1 MDSFLYPN
9 FFCNFAV
16 CNQDIKLNMN
26 ILFLTQFASFVV
38 SGMLALFLILTRFQ
52 IRWPN
57 HRYEVSRWLMCGAML
72 ALTFHFVLQMA
83 FDIRAKSDAVGAVV
97 NILFY
102 APIEYLMTCAT
113 FNLICYRSGRK
124 RVGLF
129 CSLSYAL
136 IIICFLM
143 GFIGVVPKGSMH
155 IGFWLY
161 LMLTIFTLTI
171 IYCII
176 VTFREMQHHR
186 KILLDN
192 TAEDLLPFDS
202 FASMSYVSM
211 GICCLGLMAG
221 IISRPILLVIA
232 PLVLLSVVVFIVS
245 FVGYGFNIMPLDNM
259 LERQIEEETE
269 EETEEEKPAEDEEEV
284 DECLTPESIAK
295 IEKLLAEWCKNG
307 GFRDSAMN
315 MPMLASMICVN
326 RKDLSAYFEDYLQ
339 SSFRVWL
346 SDIRFQ
352 KAQSMLR
359 EETRYSNETVS
370 IECGFSS
377 HAHLY
382 KVFRAKTG
390 MTPIQW
396 RRFMAKKASENSFI
410 PTNETPI

>member
-1 MDSFLYPN
+1 
-9 FFCNFAV
+9 
-16 CNQDIKLNMN
+16 MN
-26 ILFLTQFASFVV
+26 ILFLTQFACFII
-38 SGMLALFLILTRFQ
+38 SGMLALLLILTRFQ

-57 HRYEVSRWLMCGAML
+57 RRYEVSRWLMCGAML

-83 FDIRAKSDAVGAVV
+83 FDIRAKSDAIGAVV

-102 APIEYLMTCAT
+102 APIEYLISYAT

-124 RVGLF
+124 RIGLF

-136 IIICFLM
+136 IVICFLM

-161 LMLTIFTLTI
+161 LMLAIFTLTVI
-171 IYCII
+171 FCII

-186 KILLDN
+186 KIILDN
-192 TAEDLLPFDS
+192 TAEDMLPFDS
-202 FASMSYVSM
+202 FACVSYVSM
-211 GICCLGLMAG
+211 GICCLALMAG
-221 IISRPILLVIA
+221 IISRAILLVIA

-259 LERQIEEETE
+259 LEQEIEEEAE
-269 EETEEEKPAEDEEEV
+269 EEEPAEVEEEV
-284 DECLTPESIAK
+284 DEGLTPERIAK
-295 IEKLLAEWCKNG
+295 IETLLAEWCKNG

-315 MPMLASMICVN
+315 MPMLASMIRIH

-359 EETRYSNETVS
+359 EETRYSNQTVS
-370 IECGFSS
+370 MECGFSS

-382 KVFRAKTG
+382 KVFKAKTG

-396 RRFMAKKASENSFI
+396 RRFMAKKADEKSFI

>member
-1 MDSFLYPN
+1 
-9 FFCNFAV
+9 
-16 CNQDIKLNMN
+16 MN
-26 ILFLTQFASFVV
+26 ILFLTQFACFII
-38 SGMLALFLILTRFQ
+38 SGMLALLLILTRFQ

-57 HRYEVSRWLMCGAML
+57 RRYEVSRWLMCGAML

-83 FDIRAKSDAVGAVV
+83 FDIRAKSDAIGAVV

-102 APIEYLMTCAT
+102 APIEYLMSYAT

-124 RVGLF
+124 RIGLF

-136 IIICFLM
+136 IVICFLM

-161 LMLTIFTLTI
+161 LMLAIFTLTI
-171 IYCII
+171 IFCYI

-186 KILLDN
+186 KIILDN
-192 TAEDLLPFDS
+192 TAEDMLPFDS
-202 FASMSYVSM
+202 FACVSYVFM
-211 GICCLGLMAG
+211 GICCLALMAG
-221 IISRPILLVIA
+221 IISRAILLVIA

-259 LERQIEEETE
+259 LEQEIEEAE
-269 EETEEEKPAEDEEEV
+269 EEEPAEEEEEV
-284 DECLTPESIAK
+284 DEGLTPERIAK
-295 IEKLLAEWCKNG
+295 IETLLAEWCKNG

-315 MPMLASMICVN
+315 MPMLASMIRIH

-359 EETRYSNETVS
+359 EETRYSNQTVS
-370 IECGFSS
+370 MECGFSS

-382 KVFRAKTG
+382 KVFKAKTG

-396 RRFMAKKASENSFI
+396 RRFMAKKADEKSFI

>member
-1 MDSFLYPN
+1 
-9 FFCNFAV
+9 
-16 CNQDIKLNMN
+16 MN
-26 ILFLTQFASFVV
+26 ILFLTQFACFII
-38 SGMLALFLILTRFQ
+38 SGMLALLLILTRFQ

-57 HRYEVSRWLMCGAML
+57 RRYEVSRWLMCGAML

-83 FDIRAKSDAVGAVV
+83 FDIRAKSDAIGAVV

-102 APIEYLMTCAT
+102 APIEYLMSYAT

-124 RVGLF
+124 RIGLF

-136 IIICFLM
+136 IVICFLM

-155 IGFWLY
+155 VGFWLY
-161 LMLTIFTLTI
+161 LMLAIFTLTI
-171 IYCII
+171 IFCII

-186 KILLDN
+186 KIILDN
-192 TAEDLLPFDS
+192 TAEDILPFDS
-202 FASMSYVSM
+202 FACMSYVSM
-211 GICCLGLMAG
+211 GICCLALMAG
-221 IISRPILLVIA
+221 IISRAILLVIA

-259 LERQIEEETE
+259 LEQEIEEEAE
-269 EETEEEKPAEDEEEV
+269 EEEPAEVEEEV
-284 DECLTPESIAK
+284 DEGLTPERIAK
-295 IEKLLAEWCKNG
+295 IETLLAEWCKNG

-315 MPMLASMICVN
+315 MPMLASMIRIH
-326 RKDLSAYFEDYLQ
+326 RKDQSAYFEDYLQ

-359 EETRYSNETVS
+359 EETRYSNQTVS

-382 KVFRAKTG
+382 KVFKAKTG

-396 RRFMAKKASENSFI
+396 RRFMAKKADEKSFI

>member
-1 MDSFLYPN
+1 
-9 FFCNFAV
+9 
-16 CNQDIKLNMN
+16 MN
-26 ILFLTQFASFVV
+26 ILFLTQFACFII
-38 SGMLALFLILTRFQ
+38 SGMLALLLILTRFQ

-57 HRYEVSRWLMCGAML
+57 RRYEVSRWLMCGAML

-83 FDIRAKSDAVGAVV
+83 FDIRAKSDAIGAVV

-102 APIEYLMTCAT
+102 APIEYLVSYAT

-124 RVGLF
+124 RIGLF

-136 IIICFLM
+136 IVICFLM

-161 LMLTIFTLTI
+161 LMLAIFTLTVI
-171 IYCII
+171 FCII

-186 KILLDN
+186 KIILDN
-192 TAEDLLPFDS
+192 TAEDMLPFDS
-202 FASMSYVSM
+202 FACVSYVSM
-211 GICCLGLMAG
+211 GICCLSLMAG
-221 IISRPILLVIA
+221 IISRAILLVIA
-232 PLVLLSVVVFIVS
+232 PLVLLSVIVFIVS

-259 LERQIEEETE
+259 LEQQIEEAE
-269 EETEEEKPAEDEEEV
+269 EEEPAEDEEEV
-284 DECLTPESIAK
+284 DEGLTPERIAK
-295 IEKLLAEWCKNG
+295 IETLLAEWCKNG

-315 MPMLASMICVN
+315 MPMLASMIRIH

-359 EETRYSNETVS
+359 EETRYSNQTVS
-370 IECGFSS
+370 TECGFSS

-382 KVFRAKTG
+382 KVFKAKTG

-396 RRFMAKKASENSFI
+396 RRFMAKKADEKSFI

>member
-1 MDSFLYPN
+1 
-9 FFCNFAV
+9 
-16 CNQDIKLNMN
+16 MN
-26 ILFLTQFASFVV
+26 ILFLTQFACFII
-38 SGMLALFLILTRFQ
+38 SGMLALLLILTRFQ

-57 HRYEVSRWLMCGAML
+57 RRYEVSRWLVCGAML

-83 FDIRAKSDAVGAVV
+83 FDIRAKSDAIGAVV

-102 APIEYLMTCAT
+102 APIEYLVSYAT
-113 FNLICYRSGRK
+113 FNLICYRKGRK
-124 RVGLF
+124 RIGLF

-136 IIICFLM
+136 IVICFLM

-161 LMLTIFTLTI
+161 LMLAIFTLTVI
-171 IYCII
+171 FCFI

-186 KILLDN
+186 KIILDN
-192 TAEDLLPFDS
+192 TAEDMLPFDS
-202 FASMSYVSM
+202 FACVSYVFM
-211 GICCLGLMAG
+211 GICCLALMAG
-221 IISRPILLVIA
+221 IISRAILLVIA

-259 LERQIEEETE
+259 LEQQIEEEAE
-269 EETEEEKPAEDEEEV
+269 EEEPAEEEEEV
-284 DECLTPESIAK
+284 DEGLTPERIAK
-295 IEKLLAEWCKNG
+295 IETLLAEWCKNG

-315 MPMLASMICVN
+315 MPMLASMIRIH

-359 EETRYSNETVS
+359 EETRYSNQTVS
-370 IECGFSS
+370 MECGFSS

-382 KVFRAKTG
+382 KVFKAKTG

-396 RRFMAKKASENSFI
+396 RRFMAKKADEKSFI

>member
-1 MDSFLYPN
+1 
-9 FFCNFAV
+9 
-16 CNQDIKLNMN
+16 MN
-26 ILFLTQFASFVV
+26 ILFLTQFACFII
-38 SGMLALFLILTRFQ
+38 SGMLALLLILTRFQ

-57 HRYEVSRWLMCGAML
+57 RRYEVSRWLMCGAML

-83 FDIRAKSDAVGAVV
+83 FDIRAKSDAIGAVV

-102 APIEYLMTCAT
+102 APIEYLVSYAT
-113 FNLICYRSGRK
+113 FNLICYRKGRK
-124 RVGLF
+124 RIGLF

-136 IIICFLM
+136 IVICFLM

-161 LMLTIFTLTI
+161 LMLAIFTLTI
-171 IYCII
+171 IFCYI
-176 VTFREMQHHR
+176 VTFREMQYHR
-186 KILLDN
+186 KIFLDN
-192 TAEDLLPFDS
+192 TAEDMLPFDS
-202 FASMSYVSM
+202 FACMSYVSM
-211 GICCLGLMAG
+211 GICCLALMAG
-221 IISRPILLVIA
+221 IISRAILLVIA
-232 PLVLLSVVVFIVS
+232 PLVLLSVVVFVVS

-259 LERQIEEETE
+259 LEQQIEEEAE
-269 EETEEEKPAEDEEEV
+269 EEEPAEVEEEV
-284 DECLTPESIAK
+284 DEGLTPERIAK

-359 EETRYSNETVS
+359 EETRYSNQTVS
-370 IECGFSS
+370 NECGFSS

-382 KVFRAKTG
+382 KVFKAKTG

-396 RRFMAKKASENSFI
+396 RRFMAKKADEKSFI

>member
-1 MDSFLYPN
+1 
-9 FFCNFAV
+9 
-16 CNQDIKLNMN
+16 MN
-26 ILFLTQFASFVV
+26 ILFLTQFACFII
-38 SGMLALFLILTRFQ
+38 SGMLALLLILTRFQ

-57 HRYEVSRWLMCGAML
+57 RRYEVSRWLMCGAML

-83 FDIRAKSDAVGAVV
+83 FDIRAKSDAIGAVV

-102 APIEYLMTCAT
+102 APIEYLISYAT

-124 RVGLF
+124 RIGLF

-136 IIICFLM
+136 IVICFLM

-161 LMLTIFTLTI
+161 LMLAIFTLTVI
-171 IYCII
+171 FCII

-186 KILLDN
+186 KIILDN
-192 TAEDLLPFDS
+192 TAEDMLPFDS
-202 FASMSYVSM
+202 FACVSYVSM
-211 GICCLGLMAG
+211 GICCLALMAG
-221 IISRPILLVIA
+221 IISRAILLVIA

-259 LERQIEEETE
+259 LEQEIEEEAE
-269 EETEEEKPAEDEEEV
+269 EEEPAEVEEEV
-284 DECLTPESIAK
+284 DEGLTPERIAK
-295 IEKLLAEWCKNG
+295 IETLLAEWCKNG

-315 MPMLASMICVN
+315 MPMLASMIRIH

-359 EETRYSNETVS
+359 EETRYSNQTVS

-377 HAHLY
+377 PAHLY
-382 KVFRAKTG
+382 KVFKAKTG

-396 RRFMAKKASENSFI
+396 RRFMAKKADEKSFI

>member
-1 MDSFLYPN
+1 
-9 FFCNFAV
+9 
-16 CNQDIKLNMN
+16 MN
-26 ILFLTQFASFVV
+26 ILFLTQFACFII
-38 SGMLALFLILTRFQ
+38 SGMLALLLILTRFQ

-57 HRYEVSRWLMCGAML
+57 RRYEVSRWLMCGAML

-83 FDIRAKSDAVGAVV
+83 FDIRAKSDAIGAVV

-102 APIEYLMTCAT
+102 APIEYLISYAT

-124 RVGLF
+124 RIGLF

-136 IIICFLM
+136 IVICFLM

-161 LMLTIFTLTI
+161 LMLAIFTLTI
-171 IYCII
+171 IFCII

-186 KILLDN
+186 KIILDN
-192 TAEDLLPFDS
+192 TAEDMLPFDS
-202 FASMSYVSM
+202 FACVSYVSM
-211 GICCLGLMAG
+211 GICCLALMAG
-221 IISRPILLVIA
+221 IISRAILLVIA

-259 LERQIEEETE
+259 LEQEIEEEAE
-269 EETEEEKPAEDEEEV
+269 EEEPAEEEEEV
-284 DECLTPESIAK
+284 DEGLTPERIAK
-295 IEKLLAEWCKNG
+295 IETLLAEWCKNG

-315 MPMLASMICVN
+315 MPMLASMIRIH

-359 EETRYSNETVS
+359 EETRYSNQTVS

-382 KVFRAKTG
+382 KVFKAKTG

-396 RRFMAKKASENSFI
+396 RRFMAKKADEKSFI

>member
-1 MDSFLYPN
+1 
-9 FFCNFAV
+9 
-16 CNQDIKLNMN
+16 MN
-26 ILFLTQFASFVV
+26 ILFLTQFACFII
-38 SGMLALFLILTRFQ
+38 SGMLALLLILTRFQ

-57 HRYEVSRWLMCGAML
+57 RRYEVSRWLMCGAML

-83 FDIRAKSDAVGAVV
+83 FDIRAKSDAIGAVV

-102 APIEYLMTCAT
+102 APIDYLVSYAT
-113 FNLICYRSGRK
+113 FNLICYRKGRK
-124 RVGLF
+124 RIGLF

-136 IIICFLM
+136 IVICFLM

-161 LMLTIFTLTI
+161 LMLAIFTLTI
-171 IYCII
+171 IFCII

-186 KILLDN
+186 KIILDN
-192 TAEDLLPFDS
+192 TAEDILPFDS
-202 FASMSYVSM
+202 FACVSYVSM
-211 GICCLGLMAG
+211 GICCLALMAG
-221 IISRPILLVIA
+221 IISRAILLVIA

-259 LERQIEEETE
+259 LEQQIEEAE
-269 EETEEEKPAEDEEEV
+269 EEEPAEEEEEV
-284 DECLTPESIAK
+284 DEGLTPERIAK
-295 IEKLLAEWCKNG
+295 IETLLAEWCKNG

-315 MPMLASMICVN
+315 MPMLASMIRIH

-359 EETRYSNETVS
+359 EETRYSNQTVS

-382 KVFRAKTG
+382 KVFKAKTG

-396 RRFMAKKASENSFI
+396 RRFMAKKADEKSFI

>member
-1 MDSFLYPN
+1 
-9 FFCNFAV
+9 
-16 CNQDIKLNMN
+16 MN
-26 ILFLTQFASFVV
+26 ILFLTQFACFII
-38 SGMLALFLILTRFQ
+38 SGMLALLLILTRFQ
-52 IRWPN
+52 IRWSN
-57 HRYEVSRWLMCGAML
+57 RRYEVSRWLMCGAML

-83 FDIRAKSDAVGAVV
+83 FDIRAKSDAIGAVV

-102 APIEYLMTCAT
+102 APIEYLVSYAT
-113 FNLICYRSGRK
+113 FNLICYRKGRK

-136 IIICFLM
+136 IVICFLM

-161 LMLTIFTLTI
+161 LMLAIFTLTVI
-171 IYCII
+171 FCII

-186 KILLDN
+186 KIILDN
-192 TAEDLLPFDS
+192 TAEDMLPFDS
-202 FASMSYVSM
+202 FACVSYVSM
-211 GICCLGLMAG
+211 GICCLALMAG
-221 IISRPILLVIA
+221 IISRAILLVIA

-259 LERQIEEETE
+259 LEQEIEEEAE
-269 EETEEEKPAEDEEEV
+269 EEEPAEVEEEV
-284 DECLTPESIAK
+284 DEGLTPERIAK
-295 IEKLLAEWCKNG
+295 IENLLAEWCKNG

-359 EETRYSNETVS
+359 EETRYSNQTIS

-382 KVFRAKTG
+382 KVFKAKTG

-396 RRFMAKKASENSFI
+396 RRFMAKKADEKSFI

>member
-1 MDSFLYPN
+1 
-9 FFCNFAV
+9 
-16 CNQDIKLNMN
+16 MN
-26 ILFLTQFASFVV
+26 ILFLTQFACFII
-38 SGMLALFLILTRFQ
+38 SGMLALLLILTRFQ

-57 HRYEVSRWLMCGAML
+57 RRYEVSRWLMCGAML

-83 FDIRAKSDAVGAVV
+83 FDIRAKSDAIGAVV

-102 APIEYLMTCAT
+102 APIEYLISYAT

-124 RVGLF
+124 RIGLF

-136 IIICFLM
+136 IVICFLM

-161 LMLTIFTLTI
+161 LMLAIFTITL
-171 IYCII
+171 IYCSI

-186 KILLDN
+186 KIILDN
-192 TAEDLLPFDS
+192 TAEDMLPFDS
-202 FASMSYVSM
+202 FACVSYVSM
-211 GICCLGLMAG
+211 GICCLALMAG
-221 IISRPILLVIA
+221 IISRAILLVIA

-259 LERQIEEETE
+259 LEQEIEEEAE
-269 EETEEEKPAEDEEEV
+269 EEEPAEVEEEV
-284 DECLTPESIAK
+284 DEGLTPERIAK
-295 IEKLLAEWCKNG
+295 IETLLAEWCKNG

-315 MPMLASMICVN
+315 MPMQASMIRIH

-359 EETRYSNETVS
+359 EETRYSNQTVS
-370 IECGFSS
+370 MECGFSS

-382 KVFRAKTG
+382 KVFKAKTG

-396 RRFMAKKASENSFI
+396 RRFMAKKADEKSFI

>member
-1 MDSFLYPN
+1 
-9 FFCNFAV
+9 
-16 CNQDIKLNMN
+16 MN
-26 ILFLTQFASFVV
+26 ILFLTQFACFII
-38 SGMLALFLILTRFQ
+38 SGMLALLLILTRFQ

-57 HRYEVSRWLMCGAML
+57 RRYEVSRWLMCGAML

-83 FDIRAKSDAVGAVV
+83 FDIRAKSDAIGAVV

-102 APIEYLMTCAT
+102 APIEYLVSYAT
-113 FNLICYRSGRK
+113 FNIICYRKGRK
-124 RVGLF
+124 RIGLF

-136 IIICFLM
+136 IVICFLM

-161 LMLTIFTLTI
+161 LMLAIFTLTVI
-171 IYCII
+171 FCII

-186 KILLDN
+186 KIILDN
-192 TAEDLLPFDS
+192 TAEDMLPFDS
-202 FASMSYVSM
+202 FACVSYVSM
-211 GICCLGLMAG
+211 GICCLALMAG
-221 IISRPILLVIA
+221 IISRAILLVIA

-259 LERQIEEETE
+259 LEQEIEEEAE
-269 EETEEEKPAEDEEEV
+269 EEEPAEVEEEV
-284 DECLTPESIAK
+284 DEGLTPERIAK
-295 IEKLLAEWCKNG
+295 IENLLAEWCKNG

-359 EETRYSNETVS
+359 EETRYSNQTIS

-382 KVFRAKTG
+382 KVFKAKTG

-396 RRFMAKKASENSFI
+396 RRFMAKKADEKSFI

>member
-1 MDSFLYPN
+1 
-9 FFCNFAV
+9 
-16 CNQDIKLNMN
+16 MN
-26 ILFLTQFASFVV
+26 ILFLTQFACFII
-38 SGMLALFLILTRFQ
+38 SGMLALLLILTRFQ

-57 HRYEVSRWLMCGAML
+57 RRYEVSRWLMCGAML

-83 FDIRAKSDAVGAVV
+83 FDIRAKSDAIGAVV

-102 APIEYLMTCAT
+102 APIDYLVSYAT
-113 FNLICYRSGRK
+113 FNLICYRKGRK
-124 RVGLF
+124 RIGLF

-136 IIICFLM
+136 IVICFLM

-161 LMLTIFTLTI
+161 LMLAIFTLTI
-171 IYCII
+171 IFCII

-186 KILLDN
+186 KIILDN
-192 TAEDLLPFDS
+192 TAEDILPFDS
-202 FASMSYVSM
+202 FACMSYVSM
-211 GICCLGLMAG
+211 GFCSLALMAG
-221 IISRPILLVIA
+221 IISRAILLVIA

-259 LERQIEEETE
+259 LEQEIEEEAE
-269 EETEEEKPAEDEEEV
+269 EEEPAEEEEEV
-284 DECLTPESIAK
+284 DEGLTPERIAK
-295 IEKLLAEWCKNG
+295 IETLLAEWCKNG

-315 MPMLASMICVN
+315 MPMLASMIRIH

-359 EETRYSNETVS
+359 EETRYSNQTVS

-382 KVFRAKTG
+382 KVFKAKTG

-396 RRFMAKKASENSFI
+396 RRFMAKKADEKSFI

>member
-1 MDSFLYPN
+1 
-9 FFCNFAV
+9 
-16 CNQDIKLNMN
+16 MN
-26 ILFLTQFASFVV
+26 ILFLTQFACFII
-38 SGMLALFLILTRFQ
+38 SGMLALLLILTRFQ

-57 HRYEVSRWLMCGAML
+57 RRYEVSRWLMCGAML

-83 FDIRAKSDAVGAVV
+83 FDIRAKSDAIGAVV

-102 APIEYLMTCAT
+102 APIEYLISYAT

-124 RVGLF
+124 RIGLF

-136 IIICFLM
+136 IVICFLM

-161 LMLTIFTLTI
+161 LMLAIFTLTI
-171 IYCII
+171 IFCII

-186 KILLDN
+186 KIILDN
-192 TAEDLLPFDS
+192 TAEDMLPFDS
-202 FASMSYVSM
+202 FACVSYVSM
-211 GICCLGLMAG
+211 GICCLALMAG
-221 IISRPILLVIA
+221 IISRAILLVIA

-259 LERQIEEETE
+259 LEQEIEEEAE
-269 EETEEEKPAEDEEEV
+269 EEEPAEVEEEV
-284 DECLTPESIAK
+284 DEGLTPERIAK
-295 IEKLLAEWCKNG
+295 IETLLAEWCKNG

-315 MPMLASMICVN
+315 MPMLASMIRIH

-359 EETRYSNETVS
+359 EETRYSNQTVS

-382 KVFRAKTG
+382 KVFKAKTG

-396 RRFMAKKASENSFI
+396 RRFMAKKADEKSFI

>member
-1 MDSFLYPN
+1 
-9 FFCNFAV
+9 
-16 CNQDIKLNMN
+16 MN
-26 ILFLTQFASFVV
+26 ILFLTQFACFII
-38 SGMLALFLILTRFQ
+38 SGMLALLLILTRFQ

-57 HRYEVSRWLMCGAML
+57 RRYEVSRWLMCGAML

-83 FDIRAKSDAVGAVV
+83 FDIRAKSDAIGAVV

-102 APIEYLMTCAT
+102 APIEYLISYAT

-124 RVGLF
+124 RIGLF

-136 IIICFLM
+136 IVICFLM
-143 GFIGVVPKGSMH
+143 GVIGVVPKGSMH
-155 IGFWLY
+155 VGFWLY
-161 LMLTIFTLTI
+161 LMLAIFTLTVI
-171 IYCII
+171 FCII

-186 KILLDN
+186 KIILDN
-192 TAEDLLPFDS
+192 TAEDMLPFDS
-202 FASMSYVSM
+202 FACVSYVSM
-211 GICCLGLMAG
+211 GICCLALMAG
-221 IISRPILLVIA
+221 IISRAILLVIA

-259 LERQIEEETE
+259 LEQEIEEEAE
-269 EETEEEKPAEDEEEV
+269 EEEPAEEEEEV
-284 DECLTPESIAK
+284 DEGLTPERIAK
-295 IEKLLAEWCKNG
+295 IETLLAEWCKNG

-315 MPMLASMICVN
+315 MPMLASMIRIH

-359 EETRYSNETVS
+359 EETRYSNQTVS

-382 KVFRAKTG
+382 KVFKAKTG

-396 RRFMAKKASENSFI
+396 RRFMAKKADEKSFI

>member
-1 MDSFLYPN
+1 
-9 FFCNFAV
+9 
-16 CNQDIKLNMN
+16 MN
-26 ILFLTQFASFVV
+26 ILFLTQFACFII
-38 SGMLALFLILTRFQ
+38 SGMLALLLILTRFQ

-57 HRYEVSRWLMCGAML
+57 RRYEVSRWLMCGAML

-83 FDIRAKSDAVGAVV
+83 FDIRAKSDAIGAVV

-102 APIEYLMTCAT
+102 APIEYLVSYAT

-124 RVGLF
+124 RIGLF

-136 IIICFLM
+136 IVFCFLM
-143 GFIGVVPKGSMH
+143 GVIGVVPKGSMH
-155 IGFWLY
+155 VGFWLY
-161 LMLTIFTLTI
+161 LMLAIFTLTVI
-171 IYCII
+171 FCII

-186 KILLDN
+186 KIILDN
-192 TAEDLLPFDS
+192 TAEDMLPFDS
-202 FASMSYVSM
+202 FACVSYVSM
-211 GICCLGLMAG
+211 GICCLALMAG
-221 IISRPILLVIA
+221 IISRAILLVIA

-259 LERQIEEETE
+259 LEQQIEEVE
-269 EETEEEKPAEDEEEV
+269 EEEPAEEEEEV
-284 DECLTPESIAK
+284 DEGLTPERIAK
-295 IEKLLAEWCKNG
+295 IETLLAEWCKNG

-315 MPMLASMICVN
+315 MPMLASMIRIH

-359 EETRYSNETVS
+359 EETRYSNQTVS

-382 KVFRAKTG
+382 KVFKSKTG

-396 RRFMAKKASENSFI
+396 RRFMAKKADEKSFI

>member
-1 MDSFLYPN
+1 
-9 FFCNFAV
+9 
-16 CNQDIKLNMN
+16 
-26 ILFLTQFASFVV
+26 
-38 SGMLALFLILTRFQ
+38 
-52 IRWPN
+52 
-57 HRYEVSRWLMCGAML
+57 MCGAML
-72 ALTFHFVLQMA
+72 ALTFHFVLQMV
-83 FDIRAKSDAVGAVV
+83 FDIRAKSDAIGAVV

-102 APIEYLMTCAT
+102 APIEYLISYAT

-124 RVGLF
+124 RIGLF

-136 IIICFLM
+136 IVICFLM

-155 IGFWLY
+155 VGFWLY
-161 LMLTIFTLTI
+161 LMLAIFTLTVI
-171 IYCII
+171 FCII

-186 KILLDN
+186 KIILDN
-192 TAEDLLPFDS
+192 TAEDMLPFDS
-202 FASMSYVSM
+202 FACVSYVSM
-211 GICCLGLMAG
+211 GICCLALMAG
-221 IISRPILLVIA
+221 IISRAILLVIA

-259 LERQIEEETE
+259 LEQEIEEEAE
-269 EETEEEKPAEDEEEV
+269 EEEPAEEEEEV
-284 DECLTPESIAK
+284 DEGLTPERIAK
-295 IEKLLAEWCKNG
+295 IETLLAEWCKNG

-315 MPMLASMICVN
+315 MPMLASMIRIH

-359 EETRYSNETVS
+359 EETRYSNQTVS
-370 IECGFSS
+370 MECGFSS

-382 KVFRAKTG
+382 KVFKAKTG

-396 RRFMAKKASENSFI
+396 RRFMAKKADEKSFI

>member
-1 MDSFLYPN
+1 
-9 FFCNFAV
+9 
-16 CNQDIKLNMN
+16 MN
-26 ILFLTQFASFVV
+26 ILFLTQFACFIV

-83 FDIRAKSDAVGAVV
+83 FDIRAKSDAIGAVV
-97 NILFY
+97 NILFS
-102 APIEYLMTCAT
+102 
-113 FNLICYRSGRK
+113 YRISHVLCHLQSHLLSQWRK
-124 RVGLF
+124 RIGLF

-143 GFIGVVPKGSMH
+143 GVIGVVPKGSMH
-155 IGFWLY
+155 VGFWLY
-161 LMLTIFTLTI
+161 LMLAIFTLTI

-186 KILLDN
+186 KIILDN
-192 TAEDLLPFDS
+192 TAEDMLPFDS
-202 FASMSYVSM
+202 FACMSYVSM
-211 GICCLGLMAG
+211 GICCLALMAG
-221 IISRPILLVIA
+221 IISRAILLVIA

-259 LERQIEEETE
+259 LEQQIEEEAE
-269 EETEEEKPAEDEEEV
+269 EEEPAEVEEEV
-284 DECLTPESIAK
+284 DEGLTPERIAK
-295 IEKLLAEWCKNG
+295 IETLLAEWCKNG

-359 EETRYSNETVS
+359 EETRYSNQTVS

-382 KVFRAKTG
+382 KVFKAKTG

-396 RRFMAKKASENSFI
+396 RRFMAKKADEKSFI

>member
-1 MDSFLYPN
+1 
-9 FFCNFAV
+9 
-16 CNQDIKLNMN
+16 MN
-26 ILFLTQFASFVV
+26 ILFLTQFACFII
-38 SGMLALFLILTRFQ
+38 SGMLALLLILTRFQ

-57 HRYEVSRWLMCGAML
+57 RRYEVSRWLMCGAML

-83 FDIRAKSDAVGAVV
+83 FDIRAKSDAIGAVV

-102 APIEYLMTCAT
+102 APIEYLVSYAT
-113 FNLICYRSGRK
+113 FNLICYRKGRK
-124 RVGLF
+124 RIGLF

-136 IIICFLM
+136 IVICFLM

-161 LMLTIFTLTI
+161 LMLAIFTLTVI
-171 IYCII
+171 FCFI
-176 VTFREMQHHR
+176 VTFREMQYHR
-186 KILLDN
+186 KIILDN
-192 TAEDLLPFDS
+192 TAEDMLPFDS
-202 FASMSYVSM
+202 FACVSYVFM
-211 GICCLGLMAG
+211 GICCLALMAG
-221 IISRPILLVIA
+221 IISRAILLVIA
-232 PLVLLSVVVFIVS
+232 PLVLLSVIVFIVS

-259 LERQIEEETE
+259 LEQQIEEETAE
-269 EETEEEKPAEDEEEV
+269 EEPAEDEEEI
-284 DECLTPESIAK
+284 DEGLTPERIAK
-295 IEKLLAEWCKNG
+295 IETLLAEWCKNG

-352 KAQSMLR
+352 KAQNMLR
-359 EETRYSNETVS
+359 EETRYSNQTVS

-382 KVFRAKTG
+382 KVFKAKTG

-396 RRFMAKKASENSFI
+396 RRFMAKKADEKSFI

>member
-1 MDSFLYPN
+1 
-9 FFCNFAV
+9 
-16 CNQDIKLNMN
+16 MN
-26 ILFLTQFASFVV
+26 ILFLTQFACFII
-38 SGMLALFLILTRFQ
+38 SGMLALLLILTRFQ

-57 HRYEVSRWLMCGAML
+57 RRYEVSRWLMCGAML

-83 FDIRAKSDAVGAVV
+83 FDIRAKSDAIGAVV

-102 APIEYLMTCAT
+102 APIEYLVSYAT
-113 FNLICYRSGRK
+113 FNLICYRKGRK
-124 RVGLF
+124 RIGLF

-136 IIICFLM
+136 IVICFLM

-161 LMLTIFTLTI
+161 LMLAIFTLTI
-171 IYCII
+171 IFCFI
-176 VTFREMQHHR
+176 VTFREMQYHR
-186 KILLDN
+186 KIILDN
-192 TAEDLLPFDS
+192 TAEDMLPFDS
-202 FASMSYVSM
+202 FACVSYVFM
-211 GICCLGLMAG
+211 GICCLALMAG
-221 IISRPILLVIA
+221 IISRAILLVIA

-259 LERQIEEETE
+259 LEQQIEEEAE
-269 EETEEEKPAEDEEEV
+269 EEEPAEEEEEV
-284 DECLTPESIAK
+284 DEGLTPERIAK
-295 IEKLLAEWCKNG
+295 IETLQAEWCKNG

-359 EETRYSNETVS
+359 EETRYSNQTVS

-382 KVFRAKTG
+382 KVFKAKTG

-396 RRFMAKKASENSFI
+396 RRFMAKKADEKSFI

>member
-1 MDSFLYPN
+1 
-9 FFCNFAV
+9 
-16 CNQDIKLNMN
+16 MN
-26 ILFLTQFASFVV
+26 ILFLTQFACFII
-38 SGMLALFLILTRFQ
+38 SGMLALLLILTRFQ

-57 HRYEVSRWLMCGAML
+57 RRYEVSRWLMCGAML

-83 FDIRAKSDAVGAVV
+83 FDIRAKSDAIGAVV

-102 APIEYLMTCAT
+102 APIEYLVSYAT
-113 FNLICYRSGRK
+113 FNLICYRKGRK
-124 RVGLF
+124 RIGLF

-136 IIICFLM
+136 IVICFLM

-161 LMLTIFTLTI
+161 LMLAIFTLTI
-171 IYCII
+171 IFCYI
-176 VTFREMQHHR
+176 VTFREMQYHR
-186 KILLDN
+186 KIILDN
-192 TAEDLLPFDS
+192 TAEDMLPFDS
-202 FASMSYVSM
+202 FACVSYVFM
-211 GICCLGLMAG
+211 GICCLALMAG
-221 IISRPILLVIA
+221 IISRAILLVIA
-232 PLVLLSVVVFIVS
+232 PLVLLSVIVFIVS

-259 LERQIEEETE
+259 LEQQIEEAE
-269 EETEEEKPAEDEEEV
+269 EEEPVEVEEEV
-284 DECLTPESIAK
+284 DEGLTPERIAK
-295 IEKLLAEWCKNG
+295 IENLLAEWCKNG

-359 EETRYSNETVS
+359 EETRYSNQTVS

-382 KVFRAKTG
+382 KVFKAKTG

-396 RRFMAKKASENSFI
+396 RRFMAKKADEKSFI

>member
-1 MDSFLYPN
+1 
-9 FFCNFAV
+9 
-16 CNQDIKLNMN
+16 MN
-26 ILFLTQFASFVV
+26 ILFLTQFACFII
-38 SGMLALFLILTRFQ
+38 SGMLALLLILTRFQ

-57 HRYEVSRWLMCGAML
+57 RRYEVSRWLMCGAML

-83 FDIRAKSDAVGAVV
+83 FDIRAKSDAIGAVV

-102 APIEYLMTCAT
+102 APIEYLISYAT

-124 RVGLF
+124 RIGLF

-136 IIICFLM
+136 IVICFLM

-161 LMLTIFTLTI
+161 LMLAIFTLTI
-171 IYCII
+171 IFCII

-186 KILLDN
+186 KIILDN
-192 TAEDLLPFDS
+192 TAEDMLPFDS
-202 FASMSYVSM
+202 FACVSYVSM
-211 GICCLGLMAG
+211 GICCLALMAG
-221 IISRPILLVIA
+221 IISRAILLVIA

-259 LERQIEEETE
+259 LEQQIEEEAE
-269 EETEEEKPAEDEEEV
+269 EEEPAEEEEEV
-284 DECLTPESIAK
+284 DEGLTPERIAK
-295 IEKLLAEWCKNG
+295 IETLLAEWCKNG

-315 MPMLASMICVN
+315 MPMLASMIRIH

-359 EETRYSNETVS
+359 EETRYSNQTVS

-382 KVFRAKTG
+382 KVFKAKTG

-396 RRFMAKKASENSFI
+396 RRFMAKKADEKSFI

>member
-1 MDSFLYPN
+1 
-9 FFCNFAV
+9 
-16 CNQDIKLNMN
+16 MN
-26 ILFLTQFASFVV
+26 ILFLTQFACFII
-38 SGMLALFLILTRFQ
+38 SGMLALLLILTRFQ

-57 HRYEVSRWLMCGAML
+57 RRYEVSRWLMCGAML

-83 FDIRAKSDAVGAVV
+83 FDIRAKSDAIGAVV

-102 APIEYLMTCAT
+102 APIEYLVSYAT
-113 FNLICYRSGRK
+113 FNLICYRKGRK
-124 RVGLF
+124 RIGLF

-136 IIICFLM
+136 IVICFLM

-161 LMLTIFTLTI
+161 LMLAIFTLTI
-171 IYCII
+171 IFCYI
-176 VTFREMQHHR
+176 VTFREMQYHR
-186 KILLDN
+186 KIILDN
-192 TAEDLLPFDS
+192 TAEDMLPFDS
-202 FASMSYVSM
+202 FACVIYVFM
-211 GICCLGLMAG
+211 GICCLALMAG
-221 IISRPILLVIA
+221 IISRAILLVIA
-232 PLVLLSVVVFIVS
+232 PLVLLSVIVFIVS

-259 LERQIEEETE
+259 LEQQIEEAE
-269 EETEEEKPAEDEEEV
+269 EEEPVEVEEEV
-284 DECLTPESIAK
+284 DEGLTPERIAK
-295 IEKLLAEWCKNG
+295 IENLLAEWCKNG

-359 EETRYSNETVS
+359 EETRYSNQTVS

-382 KVFRAKTG
+382 KVFKAKTG

-396 RRFMAKKASENSFI
+396 RRFMAKKADEKSFI

>member
-1 MDSFLYPN
+1 
-9 FFCNFAV
+9 
-16 CNQDIKLNMN
+16 MN
-26 ILFLTQFASFVV
+26 ILFLTQFACFII
-38 SGMLALFLILTRFQ
+38 SGMLALLLILTRFQ

-57 HRYEVSRWLMCGAML
+57 RRYEVSRWLMCGAMT

-83 FDIRAKSDAVGAVV
+83 FDIRAKSDAIGAVV

-102 APIEYLMTCAT
+102 APIEYLVSYAT

-124 RVGLF
+124 RFGLI
-129 CSLSYAL
+129 CAASYAL
-136 IIICFLM
+136 IIICFM
-143 GFIGVVPKGSMH
+143 AGFIGVVPKGSMH

-161 LMLTIFTLTI
+161 LMLAIFTLTI

-176 VTFREMQHHR
+176 ITYREMQHHR
-186 KILLDN
+186 KIILDN
-192 TAEDLLPFDS
+192 TAEDMLPFDS
-202 FASMSYVSM
+202 FACVSYVSM
-211 GICCLGLMAG
+211 GICCLSLMAG
-221 IISRPILLVIA
+221 IISRAILLVIA
-232 PLVLLSVVVFIVS
+232 PLVLLSVIVFIVS

-259 LERQIEEETE
+259 LEQQIEEAE
-269 EETEEEKPAEDEEEV
+269 EEEPAEEEEEV
-284 DECLTPESIAK
+284 DEGLTPERIAK

-315 MPMLASMICVN
+315 MPMLASMIRIH

-359 EETRYSNETVS
+359 EETRYSNQTVS
-370 IECGFSS
+370 TECGFSS

-382 KVFRAKTG
+382 KVFKAKTG

-396 RRFMAKKASENSFI
+396 RRFMAKKADEKSFI

>member
-1 MDSFLYPN
+1 
-9 FFCNFAV
+9 
-16 CNQDIKLNMN
+16 MN
-26 ILFLTQFASFVV
+26 ILFLTQFACFII
-38 SGMLALFLILTRFQ
+38 SGMLALLLILTRFQ

-57 HRYEVSRWLMCGAML
+57 RRYEVSRWLVCGAML

-83 FDIRAKSDAVGAVV
+83 FDIRAKSDAIGAVV

-102 APIEYLMTCAT
+102 APIEYLVSYAT
-113 FNLICYRSGRK
+113 FNLICYRKGRK
-124 RVGLF
+124 RIGLF

-136 IIICFLM
+136 IVICFLM

-161 LMLTIFTLTI
+161 LMLAIFTLTI
-171 IYCII
+171 IFCYI
-176 VTFREMQHHR
+176 VTFREMQYHR
-186 KILLDN
+186 KIILDN
-192 TAEDLLPFDS
+192 TAEDMLPFDS
-202 FASMSYVSM
+202 FACVSYVFM
-211 GICCLGLMAG
+211 GICCLALMAG
-221 IISRPILLVIA
+221 IISRAILLVIA

-259 LERQIEEETE
+259 LEQQIEEAE
-269 EETEEEKPAEDEEEV
+269 EEEPAEVEEEV
-284 DECLTPESIAK
+284 DEGLTPERIAK
-295 IEKLLAEWCKNG
+295 IETLLAEWCKNG

-359 EETRYSNETVS
+359 EETRYSNQTVS

-382 KVFRAKTG
+382 KVFKAKTG

-396 RRFMAKKASENSFI
+396 RRFMAKKADEKSFI

>member
-1 MDSFLYPN
+1 
-9 FFCNFAV
+9 
-16 CNQDIKLNMN
+16 MN
-26 ILFLTQFASFVV
+26 ILFLTQFACFII
-38 SGMLALFLILTRFQ
+38 SGMLALLLILTRFQ

-57 HRYEVSRWLMCGAML
+57 RRYEVSRWLMCGAML

-83 FDIRAKSDAVGAVV
+83 FDIRAKSDAIGAVV

-102 APIEYLMTCAT
+102 APIEYLISYAT

-124 RVGLF
+124 RIGLF

-136 IIICFLM
+136 IVICFLM

-161 LMLTIFTLTI
+161 LMLAIFTLTI
-171 IYCII
+171 IFCII

-186 KILLDN
+186 KIILDN
-192 TAEDLLPFDS
+192 TAEDMLPFDS
-202 FASMSYVSM
+202 FACVSYVSM
-211 GICCLGLMAG
+211 GICCLALMAG
-221 IISRPILLVIA
+221 IISRAILLVIA

-259 LERQIEEETE
+259 LEQEIEEAE
-269 EETEEEKPAEDEEEV
+269 EEEPAEEEEEV
-284 DECLTPESIAK
+284 DEGLTPERIAK
-295 IEKLLAEWCKNG
+295 IETLLAEWCKNG

-315 MPMLASMICVN
+315 MPMLASMIRIH

-359 EETRYSNETVS
+359 EETRYSNQTVS

-382 KVFRAKTG
+382 KVFKAKTG

-396 RRFMAKKASENSFI
+396 RRFMAKKADEKSFI

>member
-1 MDSFLYPN
+1 
-9 FFCNFAV
+9 
-16 CNQDIKLNMN
+16 MN
-26 ILFLTQFASFVV
+26 ILFLTQFACFII
-38 SGMLALFLILTRFQ
+38 SGMLALLLILTRFQ

-57 HRYEVSRWLMCGAML
+57 RRYEVSRWLMCGAML

-83 FDIRAKSDAVGAVV
+83 FDIRAKSDAIGAVV

-102 APIEYLMTCAT
+102 APIEYLVSYAT
-113 FNLICYRSGRK
+113 FNLICYRKGRK

-143 GFIGVVPKGSMH
+143 GFIGIVPKGSMH

-161 LMLTIFTLTI
+161 LMLAIFTLTVI
-171 IYCII
+171 FCIT

-186 KILLDN
+186 KIILDN
-192 TAEDLLPFDS
+192 TAEDMLPFDS
-202 FASMSYVSM
+202 FACVSYVSM
-211 GICCLGLMAG
+211 GFCSLALMAG
-221 IISRPILLVIA
+221 IISRAILLVIA

-259 LERQIEEETE
+259 LEQQIEEEAE
-269 EETEEEKPAEDEEEV
+269 EEEPAEEEEEV
-284 DECLTPESIAK
+284 DEGLTPERIAK
-295 IEKLLAEWCKNG
+295 IETLLAEWCKNG

-315 MPMLASMICVN
+315 MPMLASMIHIH

-359 EETRYSNETVS
+359 EETRYSNQTVS

-382 KVFRAKTG
+382 KVFKAKTG

-396 RRFMAKKASENSFI
+396 RRFMAKKADEKSFI

>member
-1 MDSFLYPN
+1 
-9 FFCNFAV
+9 
-16 CNQDIKLNMN
+16 MN
-26 ILFLTQFASFVV
+26 ILFLTQFACFII
-38 SGMLALFLILTRFQ
+38 SGMLALLLILTRFQ

-57 HRYEVSRWLMCGAML
+57 RRYEVSRWLMCGAML

-83 FDIRAKSDAVGAVV
+83 FDIRAKSDAIGAVV

-102 APIEYLMTCAT
+102 APIEYLVSYAT
-113 FNLICYRSGRK
+113 FNIICYRKGRK
-124 RVGLF
+124 RIGLF

-136 IIICFLM
+136 IVICFLM

-161 LMLTIFTLTI
+161 LMLAIFTLTVI
-171 IYCII
+171 FCII

-186 KILLDN
+186 KIILDN
-192 TAEDLLPFDS
+192 TAEDMLPFDS
-202 FASMSYVSM
+202 FACVSYVSM
-211 GICCLGLMAG
+211 GICCLALMAG
-221 IISRPILLVIA
+221 IISRAILLVIA

-259 LERQIEEETE
+259 LEQEIEEAE
-269 EETEEEKPAEDEEEV
+269 EEEPAEVEEEV
-284 DECLTPESIAK
+284 DEGLTPERIAK
-295 IEKLLAEWCKNG
+295 IENLLAEWCKNG

-359 EETRYSNETVS
+359 EETRYSNQTIS

-382 KVFRAKTG
+382 KVFKAKTG

-396 RRFMAKKASENSFI
+396 RRFMAKKADEKSFI

>member
-1 MDSFLYPN
+1 
-9 FFCNFAV
+9 
-16 CNQDIKLNMN
+16 MN
-26 ILFLTQFASFVV
+26 ILFLTQFACFII
-38 SGMLALFLILTRFQ
+38 SGMLALLLILTRFQ

-57 HRYEVSRWLMCGAML
+57 RRYEVSRWLMCGAML

-83 FDIRAKSDAVGAVV
+83 FDIRAKSDAIGAVV

-102 APIEYLMTCAT
+102 APIEYLVSYAT
-113 FNLICYRSGRK
+113 FNLICYRKGRK
-124 RVGLF
+124 RIGLF

-136 IIICFLM
+136 IVICFLM

-161 LMLTIFTLTI
+161 LMLAIFTLTI
-171 IYCII
+171 IFCYI
-176 VTFREMQHHR
+176 VTFREMQYHR
-186 KILLDN
+186 KIILDN
-192 TAEDLLPFDS
+192 TAEDMLPFDS
-202 FASMSYVSM
+202 FACVSYVFM
-211 GICCLGLMAG
+211 GICCLALMAG
-221 IISRPILLVIA
+221 IISRAILLVIA
-232 PLVLLSVVVFIVS
+232 PLVLLSVIVFIVS

-259 LERQIEEETE
+259 LEQQIEEEAE
-269 EETEEEKPAEDEEEV
+269 EEEPAEVEEEV
-284 DECLTPESIAK
+284 DEGLTPERIAK
-295 IEKLLAEWCKNG
+295 IETLLAEWCKNG

-359 EETRYSNETVS
+359 EETRYSNQTVS

-382 KVFRAKTG
+382 KVFKAKTG

-396 RRFMAKKASENSFI
+396 RRFMAKKADEKSFI
-410 PTNETPI
+410 PTNESTYFL

>member
-1 MDSFLYPN
+1 
-9 FFCNFAV
+9 
-16 CNQDIKLNMN
+16 MN
-26 ILFLTQFASFVV
+26 ILFLTQFACFII
-38 SGMLALFLILTRFQ
+38 SGMLALLLILTRFQ

-83 FDIRAKSDAVGAVV
+83 FDIRAKSDAIGAVV

-102 APIEYLMTCAT
+102 APIEYLVSYAT
-113 FNLICYRSGRK
+113 FNLICYRKGRK
-124 RVGLF
+124 RIGLF

-136 IIICFLM
+136 IVICFLM

-161 LMLTIFTLTI
+161 LMLAIFTLTI
-171 IYCII
+171 IFCYI
-176 VTFREMQHHR
+176 VTFREMQYHR
-186 KILLDN
+186 KIILDN
-192 TAEDLLPFDS
+192 TAEDMLPFDS
-202 FASMSYVSM
+202 FACVSYVFM
-211 GICCLGLMAG
+211 GICCLALMAG
-221 IISRPILLVIA
+221 IISRAILLVIA
-232 PLVLLSVVVFIVS
+232 PLVLLSVIVFIVS

-259 LERQIEEETE
+259 LEQQIEEEAE
-269 EETEEEKPAEDEEEV
+269 EEEPAEVEEEV
-284 DECLTPESIAK
+284 DEGLTPERIAK
-295 IEKLLAEWCKNG
+295 IETLLAEWCKNG

-359 EETRYSNETVS
+359 EETRYSNQTIS

-382 KVFRAKTG
+382 KVFKAKTG

-396 RRFMAKKASENSFI
+396 RRFMAKKADEKSFI

>member
-1 MDSFLYPN
+1 
-9 FFCNFAV
+9 
-16 CNQDIKLNMN
+16 MN
-26 ILFLTQFASFVV
+26 ILFLTQFACFII
-38 SGMLALFLILTRFQ
+38 SGMLALLLILTRFQ

-57 HRYEVSRWLMCGAML
+57 RRYEVSRWLMCGAML

-83 FDIRAKSDAVGAVV
+83 FDIRAKSDAIGAVV

-102 APIEYLMTCAT
+102 APIEYLISYAT

-124 RVGLF
+124 RIGLF

-136 IIICFLM
+136 IVICFLM
-143 GFIGVVPKGSMH
+143 GLIGVEPKGSMH
-155 IGFWLY
+155 VGFWLY
-161 LMLTIFTLTI
+161 LMLAIFTLTVI
-171 IYCII
+171 FCII

-186 KILLDN
+186 KIILDN
-192 TAEDLLPFDS
+192 TAEDMLPFDS
-202 FASMSYVSM
+202 FACVSYVSM
-211 GICCLGLMAG
+211 GICCLALMAG
-221 IISRPILLVIA
+221 IISRAILLVIA

-259 LERQIEEETE
+259 LEQEIEEAE
-269 EETEEEKPAEDEEEV
+269 EEEPAEVEEEV
-284 DECLTPESIAK
+284 DEGLTPERIAK
-295 IEKLLAEWCKNG
+295 IETLLAEWCKNG

-315 MPMLASMICVN
+315 MPMLASMIRIH

-359 EETRYSNETVS
+359 EETRYSNQTVS

-382 KVFRAKTG
+382 KVFKAKTG

-396 RRFMAKKASENSFI
+396 RRFMAKKADEKSFI

>member
-1 MDSFLYPN
+1 MDSFLYPI

-26 ILFLTQFASFVV
+26 ILFLTQFACFVV

-102 APIEYLMTCAT
+102 APIEYLVTYAT

-129 CSLSYAL
+129 CLLSYAL

-143 GFIGVVPKGSMH
+143 GFIGVVPKGSTH

-232 PLVLLSVVVFIVS
+232 PLVLLSVVVFIVN

-269 EETEEEKPAEDEEEV
+269 EDEPVEDEEEV

>member
-1 MDSFLYPN
+1 
-9 FFCNFAV
+9 
-16 CNQDIKLNMN
+16 MN
-26 ILFLTQFASFVV
+26 ILFLTQFACFVV

-57 HRYEVSRWLMCGAML
+57 RRYEVSRWLMCGAML

-83 FDIRAKSDAVGAVV
+83 FDILAKSDAIGAVV

-102 APIEYLMTCAT
+102 APIEYLISYAT

-124 RVGLF
+124 RIGLF

-136 IIICFLM
+136 IVICFLM

-155 IGFWLY
+155 VGFWLY
-161 LMLTIFTLTI
+161 LMLAIFTLTVI
-171 IYCII
+171 FCII

-186 KILLDN
+186 KIILDN
-192 TAEDLLPFDS
+192 TAEDMLPFDS
-202 FASMSYVSM
+202 FACVSYVSM
-211 GICCLGLMAG
+211 GICCLALMAG
-221 IISRPILLVIA
+221 IISRAILLVIA

-259 LERQIEEETE
+259 LEQQIEEEAE
-269 EETEEEKPAEDEEEV
+269 EEEPAEEEEEV
-284 DECLTPESIAK
+284 DEGLTPERIAK
-295 IEKLLAEWCKNG
+295 IETLLAEWCKNG

-315 MPMLASMICVN
+315 MPMLASMIRIH

-339 SSFRVWL
+339 ISFRVWL

-359 EETRYSNETVS
+359 EETRYSNQTVS

-382 KVFRAKTG
+382 KVFKAKTG

-396 RRFMAKKASENSFI
+396 RRFMAKKADEKSFI

>member
-1 MDSFLYPN
+1 
-9 FFCNFAV
+9 
-16 CNQDIKLNMN
+16 MN
-26 ILFLTQFASFVV
+26 ILFLTQFACFII
-38 SGMLALFLILTRFQ
+38 SGMLALLLILTRFQ

-57 HRYEVSRWLMCGAML
+57 RRYEVSRWLMCGAML

-83 FDIRAKSDAVGAVV
+83 FDIRAKSDAIGAVV

-102 APIEYLMTCAT
+102 APIEYLVSYAT
-113 FNLICYRSGRK
+113 FNLICYRKGRK
-124 RVGLF
+124 RIGLF

-136 IIICFLM
+136 IVICFLM
-143 GFIGVVPKGSMH
+143 GFLGVVPKGSMH

-161 LMLTIFTLTI
+161 LMLAIFTLTI
-171 IYCII
+171 IFCYI
-176 VTFREMQHHR
+176 VTFREMQYHR
-186 KILLDN
+186 KIILDN
-192 TAEDLLPFDS
+192 TAEDMLPFDS
-202 FASMSYVSM
+202 FACVSYVFM
-211 GICCLGLMAG
+211 GICCLALMAG
-221 IISRPILLVIA
+221 IISRAILLVIA
-232 PLVLLSVVVFIVS
+232 PLVLLSVIVFIVS

-259 LERQIEEETE
+259 LEQQIEEAE
-269 EETEEEKPAEDEEEV
+269 EEEPAEEEEEV
-284 DECLTPESIAK
+284 DEGLTPERIAK

-359 EETRYSNETVS
+359 EETRYSNQTVS

-382 KVFRAKTG
+382 KVFKAKTG

-396 RRFMAKKASENSFI
+396 RRFMAKKADEKSFI

>member
-1 MDSFLYPN
+1 
-9 FFCNFAV
+9 
-16 CNQDIKLNMN
+16 MN
-26 ILFLTQFASFVV
+26 ILFLTQFACFII
-38 SGMLALFLILTRFQ
+38 SGMLALLLILTRFQ

-57 HRYEVSRWLMCGAML
+57 RRYEVSRWLMCGAML

-83 FDIRAKSDAVGAVV
+83 FDIRAKSDAIGAVV

-102 APIEYLMTCAT
+102 APIEYLISYAT

-124 RVGLF
+124 RIGLF

-136 IIICFLM
+136 IVICFLM

-155 IGFWLY
+155 VGFWLY
-161 LMLTIFTLTI
+161 LMLAIFTLTVI
-171 IYCII
+171 FCII

-186 KILLDN
+186 KIILDN
-192 TAEDLLPFDS
+192 TAEDMLPFDS
-202 FASMSYVSM
+202 FACVSYVSM
-211 GICCLGLMAG
+211 GICCLALMAG
-221 IISRPILLVIA
+221 IISRAILLVIA
-232 PLVLLSVVVFIVS
+232 PLGLLSVVVFIVS

-259 LERQIEEETE
+259 LGQQIEEEAE
-269 EETEEEKPAEDEEEV
+269 EEEPAEDEEEV
-284 DECLTPESIAK
+284 DEGLTPERIAK
-295 IEKLLAEWCKNG
+295 IETLLAEWCKNG

-315 MPMLASMICVN
+315 MPMLASMIRIH

-359 EETRYSNETVS
+359 EETRYSNQTVS

-382 KVFRAKTG
+382 KVFKAKTG

-396 RRFMAKKASENSFI
+396 RRFMAKKADEKSFI

>member
-1 MDSFLYPN
+1 
-9 FFCNFAV
+9 
-16 CNQDIKLNMN
+16 
-26 ILFLTQFASFVV
+26 
-38 SGMLALFLILTRFQ
+38 
-52 IRWPN
+52 
-57 HRYEVSRWLMCGAML
+57 
-72 ALTFHFVLQMA
+72 
-83 FDIRAKSDAVGAVV
+83 
-97 NILFY
+97 
-102 APIEYLMTCAT
+102 
-113 FNLICYRSGRK
+113 
-124 RVGLF
+124 
-129 CSLSYAL
+129 
-136 IIICFLM
+136 
-143 GFIGVVPKGSMH
+143 
-155 IGFWLY
+155 
-161 LMLTIFTLTI
+161 
-171 IYCII
+171 
-176 VTFREMQHHR
+176 
-186 KILLDN
+186 
-192 TAEDLLPFDS
+192 
-202 FASMSYVSM
+202 
-211 GICCLGLMAG
+211 
-221 IISRPILLVIA
+221 
-232 PLVLLSVVVFIVS
+232 
-245 FVGYGFNIMPLDNM
+245 M

-382 KVFRAKTG
+382 KVFKAKTG

>member
-1 MDSFLYPN
+1 
-9 FFCNFAV
+9 
-16 CNQDIKLNMN
+16 MN
-26 ILFLTQFASFVV
+26 ILFLTQFACFVV

-83 FDIRAKSDAVGAVV
+83 FDIRAKSDAIGAVV

-102 APIEYLMTCAT
+102 APIEYLVSYAT

-124 RVGLF
+124 RIGLF

-136 IIICFLM
+136 IVICFLM

-161 LMLTIFTLTI
+161 LMLAIFTLTVI
-171 IYCII
+171 FCII

-186 KILLDN
+186 KIILDN
-192 TAEDLLPFDS
+192 TAEDMLPFDS
-202 FASMSYVSM
+202 FACVSYVSM
-211 GICCLGLMAG
+211 GICCLSLMAG
-221 IISRPILLVIA
+221 IISRAILLVIA
-232 PLVLLSVVVFIVS
+232 PLVLLSVIVFIVS

-259 LERQIEEETE
+259 LEQQIEEAE
-269 EETEEEKPAEDEEEV
+269 EEEPAEDEEEV
-284 DECLTPESIAK
+284 DEGLTPERIAK
-295 IEKLLAEWCKNG
+295 IETLLAEWCKNG

-315 MPMLASMICVN
+315 MPMLASMIRIH

-359 EETRYSNETVS
+359 EETRYSNQTVS
-370 IECGFSS
+370 TECGFSS

-382 KVFRAKTG
+382 KVFKAKTG

-396 RRFMAKKASENSFI
+396 RRFMAKKADEKSFI

>member
-1 MDSFLYPN
+1 
-9 FFCNFAV
+9 
-16 CNQDIKLNMN
+16 MN
-26 ILFLTQFASFVV
+26 ILFLTQFACFII
-38 SGMLALFLILTRFQ
+38 SGMLALLLILTRFQ

-57 HRYEVSRWLMCGAML
+57 RRYEVSRWLMCGAML

-83 FDIRAKSDAVGAVV
+83 FDIRAKSDAIGAVV

-102 APIEYLMTCAT
+102 APIEYLVSYAT

-124 RVGLF
+124 RIGLF

-136 IIICFLM
+136 IVICFLM

-155 IGFWLY
+155 VGFWLY
-161 LMLTIFTLTI
+161 LMLAIFTLTVI
-171 IYCII
+171 FCII

-186 KILLDN
+186 KIILDN
-192 TAEDLLPFDS
+192 TAEDMLPFDS
-202 FASMSYVSM
+202 FACVSYVSM
-211 GICCLGLMAG
+211 GICCLALMAG
-221 IISRPILLVIA
+221 IISRAILLVIA

-259 LERQIEEETE
+259 LEQQIEEEAE
-269 EETEEEKPAEDEEEV
+269 EEEPAEEEEEV
-284 DECLTPESIAK
+284 DEGLTPERIAK
-295 IEKLLAEWCKNG
+295 IETLLAEWCKNG

-315 MPMLASMICVN
+315 MPMLASMIRIH

-339 SSFRVWL
+339 SSFQVWL

-359 EETRYSNETVS
+359 EETRYSNQTVS

-382 KVFRAKTG
+382 KVFKAKTG

-396 RRFMAKKASENSFI
+396 RRFMAKKADEKSFI

>member
-1 MDSFLYPN
+1 
-9 FFCNFAV
+9 
-16 CNQDIKLNMN
+16 MN
-26 ILFLTQFASFVV
+26 ILFLTQFACFIV
-38 SGMLALFLILTRFQ
+38 SGMLALLLILTRFQ

-57 HRYEVSRWLMCGAML
+57 RRYEVSRWLMCGAML

-83 FDIRAKSDAVGAVV
+83 FDIRAKSDAIGAVV

-102 APIEYLMTCAT
+102 APIGYLISYAT
-113 FNLICYRSGRK
+113 FNLICYRKGRK
-124 RVGLF
+124 RIGLF

-136 IIICFLM
+136 IVICFLM

-161 LMLTIFTLTI
+161 LMLAIFTLTI
-171 IYCII
+171 IFCFI
-176 VTFREMQHHR
+176 VTFREMQYHR
-186 KILLDN
+186 KIILDN
-192 TAEDLLPFDS
+192 TAEDMLPFDS
-202 FASMSYVSM
+202 FACVSYVFM
-211 GICCLGLMAG
+211 GICCLALMAG
-221 IISRPILLVIA
+221 IISRAILLVIA

-259 LERQIEEETE
+259 LEQQIEEEAE
-269 EETEEEKPAEDEEEV
+269 EEEPAEEEEEV
-284 DECLTPESIAK
+284 DEGLTPERIAK
-295 IEKLLAEWCKNG
+295 IETLLAEWCKNG

-359 EETRYSNETVS
+359 EETRYSNQTVS
-370 IECGFSS
+370 MECGFSS

-382 KVFRAKTG
+382 KVFKAKTG

-396 RRFMAKKASENSFI
+396 RRFMAKKADEKSFI